1 MTFAERINGLREKD
15 GAAPFICRT
24 VLIVLLI
31 GIVVRLAVGF
41 LMTHVYDM
49 QHWGVVM
56 QNINSG
62 NGLYE
67 ITGFFYTPVWGYLMG
82 VAALFQDMIGVGLVG
97 ERVTELFMMEDIAWY
112 YTATVTTPAFN
123 MAMKLLFLISD
134 LIVGYL
140 LFWII
145 RDFTNDHRKAVMG
158 FTLWFLCPF
167 VIISGSVIGMFDTI
181 SVMMLLLSVIML
193 RKGRYAESGVMLCL
207 ATLLKFFP
215 GFLVFV
221 FLAYIIS
228 KHRREGSRKE
238 VASFII
244 SIAVTAL
251 IIFIP
256 QLLDGT
262 FADCFLF
269 ITSRLSSGTGAEAL
283 GVVSGYAALLIYI
296 LALTVSIYC
305 AIRIS
310 RYDGENLDMEL
321 MDTALIIVTVLFL
334 FPPLPQ
340 YVLLLL
346 PFLLFAMAF
355 DKRYVTPCIL
365 LFIGTTIS
373 AIAGGPT
380 DLVSIAVFTDLLPLE
395 PLIGIIEGYTAPVF
409 GGSPLILVGYLGSA
423 IQYAGIL
430 FVLWVRFGNRIKAAR
445 AERKAAR
452 TQ

>member
-1 MTFAERINGLREKD
+1 MTISEGIKKLKERD
-15 GAAPFICRT
+15 DAVPFICRT

-31 GIVVRLAVGF
+31 GIAVRLMIGF

-49 QHWGVVM
+49 QHWGVVV

-67 ITGFFYTPVWGYLMG
+67 ITGFFYTPVWGYLLG
-82 VAALFQDMIGVGLVG
+82 VGALFQDLIGVGLVG
-97 ERVTELFMMEDIAWY
+97 ERITELFVMEDIAWY

-123 MAMKLLFLISD
+123 MAVKVMFLISD

-145 RDFTNDHRKAVMG
+145 RDFTNDHRKAIMG

-193 RKGRYAESGVMLCL
+193 RKGRYAESGVMLCM

-215 GFLVFV
+215 GFLAFV

-228 KHRREGSRKE
+228 KHREEGSRMG

-244 SIAVTAL
+244 GIGVTAL
-251 IIFIP
+251 VIFLP

-269 ITSRLSSGTGAEAL
+269 ITSRLNSGTGAEAL
-283 GVVSGYAALLIYI
+283 GVISGYAAFLIYM
-296 LALTVSIYC
+296 LALAVSIHL
-305 AIRIS
+305 AIRMS
-310 RYDGENLDMEL
+310 RYDGKDLDREL
-321 MDTALIIVTVLFL
+321 MDTALIIITVLFL

-355 DKRYVTPCIL
+355 DRRYMIPCIL
-365 LFIGTTIS
+365 LFIGTTVS

-380 DLVSIAVFTDLLPLE
+380 DLVSVAVFTDLISLE
-395 PLIGIIEGYTAPVF
+395 PLIGVIEGYTAPVF

-430 FVLWVRFGNRIKAAR
+430 FVLWVRFGDRIKAAR
-445 AERKAAR
+445 ARRMPE
-452 TQ
+452 

>member
-1 MTFAERINGLREKD
+1 MTFADRIKGLREKD
-15 GAAPFICRT
+15 GGVPFICRT

-31 GIVVRLAVGF
+31 GIVIRLVIGF

-82 VAALFQDMIGVGLVG
+82 VAALFQDLIGIGLVG
-97 ERVTELFMMEDIAWY
+97 ERVTELFVMEDIAWY

-123 MAMKLLFLISD
+123 MAIKLMFLISD

-140 LFWII
+140 IFWMI
-145 RDFTNDHRKAVMG
+145 RDFTNDRRKAIMG

-228 KHRREGSRKE
+228 KHREEGNRKQ
-238 VASFII
+238 VTSFII
-244 SIAVTAL
+244 GITVTAL
-251 IIFIP
+251 IVFIP

-269 ITSRLSSGTGAEAL
+269 ITSRLDSGTGAEAL
-283 GVVSGYAALLIYI
+283 GAISGYAALIIYI
-296 LALTVSIYC
+296 LALAVSIYC
-305 AIRIS
+305 AMLINKNEKE
-310 RYDGENLDMEL
+310 DLDMKL
-321 MDTALIIVTVLFL
+321 MDASLIIVTVLFL

-355 DKRYVTPCIL
+355 DKRYLTPCIL

-380 DLVSIAVFTDLLPLE
+380 DLVSIAVFTDLIPLD
-395 PLIGIIEGYTAPVF
+395 PLLGIIEGYTAPVF
-409 GGSPLILVGYLGSA
+409 GGSPLILVGYFGSA

-430 FVLWVRFGNRIKAAR
+430 FVLWIRFGDRIRAAR
-445 AERKAAR
+445 TERKAAR
-452 TQ
+452 T

>member
-1 MTFAERINGLREKD
+1 MVKGFKEKND
-15 GAAPFICRT
+15 TTAPFVCKTI
-24 VLIVLLI
+24 LIVLLI
-31 GIVVRLAVGF
+31 GIIARLLIGF
-41 LMTHVYDM
+41 LVTHVYDV

-67 ITGFFYTPVWGYLMG
+67 ITGFFYTPVWGYLLG
-82 VAALFQDMIGVGLVG
+82 VGAFFQDLFGVGLVG
-97 ERVTELFMMEDIAWY
+97 ERITELFVMEDIAWY
-112 YTATVTTPAFN
+112 YTATTTTPTFN
-123 MAMKLLFLISD
+123 FAVKIMFLISD
-134 LIVGYL
+134 VIVGYFI
-140 LFWII
+140 FWLI
-145 RDFTNDHRKAVMG
+145 RDFTGDHKKAVTG
-158 FTLWFLCPF
+158 FILWFLCPF

-193 RKGRYAESGVMLCL
+193 RKGRYVESGVMLCM
-207 ATLLKFFP
+207 ATLVKFFP
-215 GFLVFV
+215 GFLAFV

-228 KHRREGSRKE
+228 KHREEGSRKH
-238 VASFII
+238 VSRFLIGL
-244 SIAVTAL
+244 SVTAL
-251 IIFIP
+251 VIFLP

-269 ITSRLSSGTGAEAL
+269 ITSRLSSGTGAETL

-296 LALTVSIYC
+296 LALIVSIYC

-310 RYDGENLDMEL
+310 RYSGKDLDMEL

-355 DKRYVTPCIL
+355 DRRYVTPCIL

-380 DLVSIAVFTDLLPLE
+380 DLVSIAVFTDMISLDS
-395 PLIGIIEGYTAPVF
+395 LIGIIDGYTSPIF
-409 GGSPLILVGYLGSA
+409 GGSPLILIGYAGSA

-430 FVLWVRFGNRIKAAR
+430 FVLWVRFGDRIKAAV
-445 AERKAAR
+445 AERKVS
-452 TQ
+452 QE